1 MIDLEDIRPLSD
13 FQRNAKKHIQRL
25 KRTGKPQ
32 ILTVNG
38 RAEIVIQDARS
49 YQKLMD
55 LIEQSEA
62 VAAVREGLESIKRGE
77 GEPATQALQR
87 IRTKHKIP
95 AAA

>member
-77 GEPATQALQR
+77 GEPAGQALQR
-87 IRTKHKIP
+87 IRTKYKIP